1 MKKLKTKTI
10 WKSTF
15 NIEDYNDF
23 IVEEHP
29 EAMYDEDLQR
39 ELIWDLKLMY
49 LDDEKHYNLNK
60 PLNNKVVVIADL
72 GLWDGRKK
80 CYKFS
85 GYNLNEIFNIGS
97 WDEAHWYYDRYNIHC
112 RHLHHDG
119 VNYYM
124 FRELKDDKFEDILC
138 QKINDGTL
146 TSKDITRYTKSLVPY
161 IKEIYGA

>member
-29 EAMYDEDLQR
+29 EAMNDEVLQR
-39 ELIWDLKLMY
+39 ELIWNLKLMY
-49 LDDEKHYNLNK
+49 LDDEKYYNLNK
-60 PLNNKVVVIADL
+60 PLKNKVIIIADL
-72 GLWDGRKK
+72 GFWNGRKTG
-80 CYKFS
+80 YKVN
-85 GYNLNEIFNIGS
+85 GYNLNEIFDIGS
-97 WDEAHWYYDRYNIHC
+97 WDEAHWYYDRYNVHC
-112 RHLHHDG
+112 KHPHHDNT
-119 VNYYM
+119 NYYM
-124 FRELKDDKFEDILC
+124 FRELKDDKYEDILC